1 MADRSVGLCAVGCSL
16 FCCCLSD
23 RSKSIKTLWLCGTTL
38 HIDSCHF
45 QRISNET
52 WFFFCLFVSFRNIR
66 TKNHTLHILPSL
78 RVSIGIGQPVAH
90 VFVCA
95 TIQDLSQNVNNC
107 SSIYFFIVFTS
118 SSFASCLLF
127 SWTLEDA
134 SSSCCRSIWS
144 WLEAC
149 QKASLK
155 PKAALRLWCDLLP
168 KLGYFCIHSPSK
180 LGCLSPASVLL
191 GNYWIFARHEHGH
204 DQKMRH
210 GNLHRNYETQTVD
223 PAEDRDTD
231 LASSSVSSVS
241 LLSVV
246 FLSFLML
253 NEYHIIT
260 YSNCKSPCI
269 SQYRV
274 NAIFLQ
280 KLLKHPIQEAL
291 PTWQLC
297 FEVPQNDIGIISN
310 LETVLG
316 HLSKN
321 PMKHKISSFSHPIF
335 CKYLQAHI
343 AAAMLGQLICD
354 ASEHLSQSPS
364 FAPGP
369 KTSQRD

>member
-1 MADRSVGLCAVGCSL
+1 M
-16 FCCCLSD
+16 
-23 RSKSIKTLWLCGTTL
+23 
-38 HIDSCHF
+38 
-45 QRISNET
+45 
-52 WFFFCLFVSFRNIR
+52 
-66 TKNHTLHILPSL
+66 
-78 RVSIGIGQPVAH
+78 
-90 VFVCA
+90 
-95 TIQDLSQNVNNC
+95 
-107 SSIYFFIVFTS
+107 
-118 SSFASCLLF
+118 
-127 SWTLEDA
+127 
-134 SSSCCRSIWS
+134 
-144 WLEAC
+144 
-149 QKASLK
+149 
-155 PKAALRLWCDLLP
+155 
-168 KLGYFCIHSPSK
+168 
-180 LGCLSPASVLL
+180 
-191 GNYWIFARHEHGH
+191 RHE
-204 DQKMRH
+204 
-210 GNLHRNYETQTVD
+210 NLHRNYETQTVD

-343 AAAMLGQLICD
+343 AAAMLGSWFVMHPSISLR
-354 ASEHLSQSPS
+354 ALHLLQGRRRRNGTS
-364 FAPGP
+364 FPTQAIFLALLLD
-369 KTSQRD
+369 TDTAVLWR